1 LAEFTKHRRV
11 IGHLR
16 IGGIC
21 LANSLYSI
29 EIGASDVTN
38 TSANFPNYKNPPE
51 WLKETEETLQ
61 AFTTLPA
68 GWDSYGAKS
77 IDAHVVDAAI
87 ELLHRIVQYNTLKPA
102 VVPTNRS
109 GIQIEWH
116 TRGVDLEIEITPHGE
131 IRLFY
136 ENLQENTE
144 EEFALGLDLKPLA
157 DLIAK
162 VSPSR

>member
-1 LAEFTKHRRV
+1 M
-11 IGHLR
+11 
-16 IGGIC
+16 
-21 LANSLYSI
+21 
-29 EIGASDVTN
+29 TN
-38 TSANFPNYKNPPE
+38 TSTNLANHNNPPE
-51 WLKETEETLQ
+51 WLKETEETLRSF
-61 AFTTLPA
+61 ATLPA

-77 IDAHVVDAAI
+77 IDPHVVDAAI
-87 ELLHRIVQYNTLKPA
+87 DLLHRIVQHNTLKPA
-102 VVPTNRS
+102 VVPTNRG

-116 TRGVDLEIEITPHGE
+116 TRGVDLEIEITQHRE

-136 ENLQENTE
+136 ENPQENAE